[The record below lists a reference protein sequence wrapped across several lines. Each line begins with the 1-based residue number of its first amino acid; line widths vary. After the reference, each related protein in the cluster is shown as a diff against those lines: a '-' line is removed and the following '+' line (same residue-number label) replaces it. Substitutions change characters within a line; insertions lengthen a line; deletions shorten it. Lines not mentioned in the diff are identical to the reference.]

1 MADVHELADAAR
13 TLFREL
19 TEAGKPVVGV
29 GCGEGRIILRA
40 TTMEAGAPET
50 YRGYPVTVITDAP
63 IRK

>member
-1 MADVHELADAAR
+1 MAEVHQLADAAR

-19 TEAGKPVVGV
+19 TEAGRPVVGV
-29 GCGEGRIILRA
+29 ACGEGRIILRA
-40 TTMEAGAPET
+40 TTTDAGAPES